1 MKQKHYL
8 SIAETGSS
16 FRYQRNYLQKLTER
30 RGRLLGIDVQYED
43 QEHNLTFGRLI

>member
-8 SIAETGSS
+8 AIAETGSS

-30 RGRLLGIDVQYED
+30 RRLLGIDAQYED
-43 QEHNLTFGRLI
+43 YGHDLTFGRLI